1 MTVSARKKDAGIE
14 IGIEDTGEGISQENL
29 SRIFE
34 PFFTTRSVGK
44 GTGLGLYLCHQF
56 VDYLGGNIE
65 VKSRVGKGTEF
76 LVWIPNLS
84 VKVEGK
90 S

>member
-1 MTVSARKKDAGIE
+1 MTVSDNG
-14 IGIEDTGEGISQENL
+14 
-29 SRIFE
+29 
-34 PFFTTRSVGK
+34 VGMSPEVRK

-84 VKVEGK
+84 VNVEGK